1 MAQIITE
8 MAETIQETNL
18 NSTSDSLMGDPSAVV
33 PRRDQRSL
41 IQWTTEQQIQEV
53 SKKLA
58 KVNQVAIRSEANGD
72 YFKSGDLA
80 YQIRQIIQATAE
92 LFNKSRRVKGESGCY
107 TEL

>member
-1 MAQIITE
+1 MAEIITE
-8 MAETIQETNL
+8 MAETITETNL
-18 NSTSDSLMGDPSAVV
+18 NITGDSLKVDPSAAL
-33 PRRDQRSL
+33 PRGERRTL

-58 KVNQVAIRSEANGD
+58 KVNQVAIRSEAKGD

-92 LFNKSRRVKGESGCY
+92 LFNKSRRAKG
-107 TEL
+107 